1 MDLEKKQ
8 LEDLEKIQK
17 GLATKR
23 NQLDPYSTQK
33 TLYNPSTGD
42 LYVSVVDK
50 NGNIRR
56 KIINLLGE

>member
-8 LEDLEKIQK
+8 LEDLEKIDK
-17 GLATKR
+17 GLVDKR
-23 NQLDPYSTQK
+23 IQPDPYTTTK

-42 LYVSVVDK
+42 LYVSVADK

-56 KIINLLGE
+56 KVINLLGE

>member
-23 NQLDPYSTQK
+23 NQLDPHSTQK
-33 TLYNPSTGD
+33 TVYNPSTGD

-56 KIINLLGE
+56 KVINLLGE